1 MKGLVKKWYLL
12 AVSLILIISAV
23 GLSATEVLA
32 AAPPTPPLVSFI
44 VLNGTT
50 SYLNIE
56 VGSTTV
62 PGWCA
67 DLNNKITLGA
77 PYTGRPYNYFADYY
91 PSYVSSL
98 PTKVTAGINW
108 CAIDYILNN
117 DAGATM
123 ADIQEAIWS
132 FTPSGPIPSGFHPAS
147 AKALALENAATTYLA
162 GHSGV
167 FVPASGQVGII
178 IYYVNDCTQLI
189 FDPYTIPTPPP
200 PPLPEMSTFVLFG
213 IGLAGLG
220 GFGWLRFRKNRLAS

>member
-12 AVSLILIISAV
+12 AVSLILILSAV

-32 AAPPTPPLVSFI
+32 AAPPTPPTVNFTVTL
-44 VLNGTT
+44 GTT
-50 SYLNIE
+50 SYLNIN
-56 VGSTTV
+56 VGSSTV

-67 DLNNKITLGA
+67 DLNHDISLSHT
-77 PYTGRPYNYFADYY
+77 YTGRPYNYFADYY

>member
-12 AVSLILIISAV
+12 AVSLILILSAV

-32 AAPPTPPLVSFI
+32 AAPPTPPTVNFTVTL
-44 VLNGTT
+44 GTT
-50 SYLNIE
+50 SYLNIN
-56 VGSTTV
+56 VGSSTV

-67 DLNNKITLGA
+67 DLNHDISLSHT
-77 PYTGRPYNYFADYY
+77 YTGRPYNYFADYY

-108 CAIDYILNN
+108 YAIDYILNN

>member
-12 AVSLILIISAV
+12 AVSLILILSAV

-32 AAPPTPPLVSFI
+32 AAPPTPPLVSFQ
-44 VLNGTT
+44 VLAGTT

-67 DLNNKITLGA
+67 DLNNKITFGT
-77 PYTGRPYNYFADYY
+77 PYTGTPYNYFAYY
-91 PSYVSSL
+91 PSYFSSL
-98 PTKVTAGINW
+98 PPKVTTGINW
-108 CAIDYILNN
+108 FAIDYILNN
-117 DAGATM
+117 DTGAGM

-132 FTPSGPIPSGFHPAS
+132 FTPSGPPEPGFTPPSAI
-147 AKALALENAATTYLA
+147 ALALENAATTYLA
-162 GHSGV
+162 GHGGV
-167 FVPASGQVGII
+167 FVPASGQIGIV
-178 IYYVNDCTQLI
+178 IYYVNDSTQLI
-189 FDPYTIPTPPP
+189 FDPYIIVTPPP

-220 GFGWLRFRKNRLAS
+220 GLGWLRFRKNRLAA